1 MYELLLILAAV
12 VPAAFLLIRVYQADK
27 LEKEPA
33 GLLISILVL
42 GIVATTLAVVTERLG
57 DALLTGLFPQGG
69 VIYDFILYFVV
80 VALSEEGFKYLLLKL
95 RTWKSPHFNCRFDGV
110 VYAVFM
116 SLGFALWENI
126 AYVLEYG
133 FATAVARALTA
144 VPGHACFGV
153 FMGVWYGEAKHLD
166 LAGYPEESK
175 KARRKAL
182 WIPILLHGAYD
193 FIASLQSD
201 WMIILFLGFVIWMFR
216 AAVKMIRK
224 SSAEDRPMTK
234 EGLRPELTGEQA
246 DTKTDEQ
253 LEQTNRQTNGQTH
266 SDESD

>member
-1 MYELLLILAAV
+1 
-12 VPAAFLLIRVYQADK
+12 
-27 LEKEPA
+27 
-33 GLLISILVL
+33 
-42 GIVATTLAVVTERLG
+42 VTEQLG

-246 DTKTDEQ
+246 DTKADEQ